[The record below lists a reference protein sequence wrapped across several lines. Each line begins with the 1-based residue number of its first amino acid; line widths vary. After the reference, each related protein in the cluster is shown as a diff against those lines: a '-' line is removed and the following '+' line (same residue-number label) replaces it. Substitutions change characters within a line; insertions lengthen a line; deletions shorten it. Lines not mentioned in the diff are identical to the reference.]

1 MAERRLAEVRALKTA
16 YGYQADFDYDV
27 PAQRTRPMS
36 YRLGVDVGGTFTDLA
51 LYDAEND
58 RLEFAKTPSTPSDLT
73 LGVTDGIRQLVG
85 RLQVSPG
92 EISFFIHGTTV
103 AINTLLE
110 RKGARTGLITTS
122 GFRDILQI
130 GRQDRPILYDWRI
143 RRPEPLVPRHLS
155 FEVEERV
162 LHTGEVLRPLDIETV
177 QPVLGRL
184 REAEVDAVAVCLLH
198 AYSNPAH
205 ERAIGDLLA
214 EALPEVTVALSSQV
228 LPEFKEYD
236 RMSTT
241 AINAYVGPGM
251 ALYLRALEGRL
262 TEAGVDAD
270 VHIMQ
275 SNGGITGADT
285 AARLP
290 VRTILSGPAAGVIG
304 GVAVA
309 GQAGEP
315 NAITIDMGGT
325 SFDISLSYQ
334 GNVRYSQDSEI
345 EGFPVKVPMVDI
357 HTLGT
362 GGGSIAWIDP
372 GGALRVGPHSAGAE
386 PGPAC
391 YGRGGTEPTVT
402 DANLVLGRLS
412 PTAFLGGEV
421 AVDAELAGQAIEDRI
436 GAPLGMNL
444 EEAAEGI
451 IRVVNATMLKGIRTV
466 SVAKGYDPR
475 EFCVVAFG
483 GAGPVHASELARELG
498 IPRVLIPIAPG
509 VTSAL
514 GLLMADMRHD
524 YVRTVL
530 RLAEDSAPAELGARY
545 AEMEAEALAQMDH
558 EGIGRDAVSLLRIAN
573 ARYRGQGFELEVPVD
588 GGKVGPSQVAELVEQ
603 FHDAHK
609 RRYGYE
615 SHDNPVEIVN
625 LRVVVLGTLPKPQ
638 LAASAVDGRTDP
650 SPDAIGTREVYFDG
664 RLVSTARYER
674 GRLTAGDV
682 ISGPAIIEQLDTTVV
697 VWPEQQA
704 RVDAHG
710 NLMLDWG
717 ER

>member
-1 MAERRLAEVRALKTA
+1 
-16 YGYQADFDYDV
+16 
-27 PAQRTRPMS
+27 MS
-36 YRLGVDVGGTFTDLA
+36 YRLGVDVGGTFTDLV

-58 RLEFAKTPSTPSDLT
+58 CLEYAKTPSTPSDPA
-73 LGVTDGIRQLVG
+73 LGVTDGIGQLVG
-85 RLQVSPG
+85 RLQVRPG

-110 RKGARTGLITTS
+110 RKGARTALITTS

-130 GRQDRPILYDWRI
+130 GRQDRPSLYDWRI

-162 LHTGEVLRPLDIETV
+162 LYTGEVLLPLDIETV
-177 QPVLGRL
+177 RPVVDRL

-198 AYSNPAH
+198 AYANPAH
-205 ERAIGDLLA
+205 ERAIGDLMA
-214 EALPEVTVALSSQV
+214 EAMPDVTVALSSQV

-251 ALYLRALEGRL
+251 AVYLRALEGRIA
-262 TEAGVDAD
+262 EAGVSAD

-309 GQAGEP
+309 GQAGQP

-334 GNVRYSQDSEI
+334 GEVRYTQDSEV

-362 GGGSIAWIDP
+362 GGGSIAWTDP

-391 YGRGGTEPTVT
+391 YGRGGIEPTVT

-412 PTAFLGGEV
+412 PTSFLGGEM
-421 AVDAELAGQAIEDRI
+421 AVDMELARRSIEERI
-436 GAPLGMNL
+436 GGPLGMNV

-483 GAGPVHASELARELG
+483 GAGPVHASELARELD
-498 IPRVLIPIAPG
+498 IPRVLIPIARG

-530 RLAEDSAPAELGARY
+530 RLAEESAPAELDAHY

-573 ARYRGQGFELEVPVD
+573 ARYRGQGFELDVPMD
-588 GGKVGPSQVAELVEQ
+588 GGKVGPTQVAELVEG

-625 LRVVVLGTLPKPQ
+625 LRVIVVGTLPKPQ
-638 LAASAVDGRTDP
+638 LAAASVDGGADP
-650 SPDAIGTREVYFDG
+650 SAAALGAREVYFDG
-664 RLVSTARYER
+664 RLVSTTRYER
-674 GRLTAGDV
+674 GRLTPGDV

-697 VWPEQQA
+697 VWPEQRA
-704 RVDAHG
+704 RVDAYR
-710 NLMLDWG
+710 NLVLDWS
-717 ER
+717 EV

>member
-1 MAERRLAEVRALKTA
+1 
-16 YGYQADFDYDV
+16 
-27 PAQRTRPMS
+27 MS

-51 LYDAEND
+51 LYDVEND
-58 RLEFAKTPSTPSDLT
+58 RLEFAKTPSTPSDQT
-73 LGVTDGIRQLVG
+73 LGVTNGIRQLVG
-85 RLQVSPG
+85 RLQVRPG

-110 RKGARTGLITTS
+110 RKGARAGLITTS
-122 GFRDILQI
+122 GFRDVLQI
-130 GRQDRPILYDWRI
+130 GRQDRPSLYDWRI

-162 LHTGEVLRPLDIETV
+162 LHTGEVLLPLDIKAV
-177 QPVLGRL
+177 RPVVDRL

-198 AYSNPAH
+198 AYANPAH

-214 EALPEVTVALSSQV
+214 EALPDVTVALSSEV

-251 ALYLRALEGRL
+251 ALYLRALQGRVA
-262 TEAGVDAD
+262 EVGVESD

-285 AARLP
+285 AARRP

-304 GVAVA
+304 GVALAGRA
-309 GQAGEP
+309 GQP
-315 NAITIDMGGT
+315 NVITIDMGGT

-334 GNVRYSQDSEI
+334 GDVRYTQDSEI

-357 HTLGT
+357 HTLGA

-372 GGALRVGPHSAGAE
+372 GGALRVGPHSAGAD

-391 YGRGGTEPTVT
+391 YGRGGIESTVT

-412 PTAFLGGEV
+412 PTAFLGGEMALDV
-421 AVDAELAGQAIEDRI
+421 ELARRAIEGRI
-436 GAPLGMNL
+436 AEPLDMSL
-444 EEAAEGI
+444 EKAAEGI

-483 GAGPVHASELARELG
+483 GAGPVHASELARELD
-498 IPRVLIPIAPG
+498 IPRVLVPIAPG

-530 RLAEDSAPAELGARY
+530 RLAQESAPAEFGARY
-545 AEMEAEALAQMDH
+545 DEMEAEALAQMDH
-558 EGIGRDAVSLLRIAN
+558 EGIERDAVSLLRLAD
-573 ARYRGQGFELEVPVD
+573 ARYLGQGFELELPVD
-588 GGKVGPSQVAELVEQ
+588 GGKVGPTQIAELVER
-603 FHDAHK
+603 FHVAHK

-638 LAASAVDGRTDP
+638 FAAASVDGSADP
-650 SPDAIGTREVYFDG
+650 SGAAMGTREVYFDG
-664 RLVSTARYER
+664 SLVSTAIYDR
-674 GRLTAGDV
+674 GRLTPGDV
-682 ISGPAIIEQLDTTVV
+682 ISGPAIIEQLDATMV
-697 VWPEQQA
+697 VWPEQRA
-704 RVDAHG
+704 RVDAYR
-710 NLMLDWG
+710 NLMLEWSK
-717 ER
+717 R